1 MLKGG
6 GNPAWVF
13 LFNRTH
19 RKRVKAASSSKRSSK
34 RSAVVGSALP
44 QASPSRMRPGRVN
57 AAIVGGR
64 SGSSPQPLARLQA
77 SAASSTRKLGFV
89 PPERTRAG
97 IGITHSHL
105 NARYAH

>member
-57 AAIVGGR
+57 AAIVGAAP
-64 SGSSPQPLARLQA
+64 SPWPGSRPAQQA
-77 SAASSTRKLGFV
+77 AQESWGLFRPREQELGLGLL
-89 PPERTRAG
+89 TA
-97 IGITHSHL
+97 I
-105 NARYAH
+105 